1 MPALYA
7 DRGRGPALQIKG
19 GFPAAEFL
27 SEPFQLSG
35 QSGSCDAGEPDYP
48 DLGRGR
54 VHFRQSPV
62 LFGLHG
68 LLCEIP
74 EIKTPPFPE
83 TGTAE
88 FFMLP
93 LRGAAERLGSGRLGL
108 PGDMEGD
115 GRES

>member
-19 GFPAAEFL
+19 GFPAAELL

-35 QSGSCDAGEPDYP
+35 QSGPCGADRAGHPYP
-48 DLGRGR
+48 GHRR
-54 VHFRQSPV
+54 VHFRQPPV

>member
-1 MPALYA
+1 MRVNP
-7 DRGRGPALQIKG
+7 G
-19 GFPAAEFL
+19 
-27 SEPFQLSG
+27 
-35 QSGSCDAGEPDYP
+35 YP
-48 DLGRGR
+48 DSGRGR
-54 VHFRQSPV
+54 VHFRQPPV